1 MEFKVIR
8 KKENGVKASREKAYS
23 DKESRKKEKGS
34 ITLEASIFL
43 VIFILFYLAMMDLI
57 QIARAQVILQ
67 YAANEAAR
75 EISQYSY
82 VLTKTGIVAKRVSTS
97 TQAAAFSADAAK
109 LVDDI
114 KAVGTV
120 FSNGG
125 DVVGTV
131 QQAGQH
137 AQDFFGDPD
146 ALMDNIFSLIKT
158 EGANMLS
165 DMVIEVLV
173 EDIVEEQIENMS
185 SKSADEYLEDL
196 GIEGGMGGLDFGSS
210 RWANASSGG
219 MPELEVSIVYT
230 IDFHLGIIE
239 LEPRRFKVCA
249 KTALW

>member
-1 MEFKVIR
+1 MEFRDIKEKR
-8 KKENGVKASREKAYS
+8 KS
-23 DKESRKKEKGS
+23 EKGS

-43 VIFILFYLAMMDLI
+43 VIFIGFYLAMMDLV

-82 VLTKTGIVAKRVSTS
+82 VLTKIGIVEKRVSTS
-97 TQAAAFSADAAK
+97 SQAEAFTADASS
-109 LVDDI
+109 LLDDI
-114 KAVGTV
+114 EAVGNV
-120 FSNGG
+120 FSSGG

-137 AQDFFGDPD
+137 IQSFFGDTD
-146 ALMDNIFSLIKT
+146 ALMNNIFSLIKT

-165 DMVIEVLV
+165 DAVIEGVV
-173 EDIVEEQIENMS
+173 EEIVEEQIENMS
-185 SKSADEYLEDL
+185 VKSADEYLQDL
-196 GIEGGMGGLDFGSS
+196 GIDGGMSSLDFSS
-210 RWANASSGG
+210 SKWANASSGN

-230 IDFHLGIIE
+230 IDFQLGVIE
-239 LEPRRFKVCA
+239 LEPRTFKVCA